1 MIGAMVDRRILSI
14 LHLIAFICVF
24 TCRANVL
31 PAELDQMATRKSSD
45 QELASGI
52 SYHFR
57 HYDNPF
63 RDGPVAVYFLVID
76 WKKTPKGFSLGLVGS
91 GAKRRKP
98 SVMGAERYALAAVN
112 GGYHLQ
118 EDPPTPYMTIKIDGV
133 VTEGSQPGGDT
144 SLAFH
149 PGRMPVIESYSP
161 ALLAKYENLISG
173 DGVTGFHGQPQADTK
188 EERQKAR
195 APHTFIGQNSTNKI
209 TVIAVADGRTR
220 ESIGVD
226 FVEECA
232 LVMPFGCQK
241 VVSLDGGGSS
251 VMALRKNGDRK
262 HMTVMNQPDTRLV
275 LGIPISLGERAV
287 SDAVLLLDKDSEH
300 VLPPLDRPRPL
311 TLSLCGLP

>member
-1 MIGAMVDRRILSI
+1 MIDRRISPI
-14 LHLIAFICVF
+14 LHLIAFLCASV
-24 TCRANVL
+24 CRANGL
-31 PAELDQMATRKSSD
+31 PAELEQMATRKSSD
-45 QELASGI
+45 KELAPGV

-57 HYDNPF
+57 HYGNPF

-91 GAKRRKP
+91 GPKRRKP

-112 GGYHLQ
+112 GGYHEQ
-118 EDPPTPYMTIKIDGV
+118 EDPPIPYMTIKIDGV
-133 VTEGSQPGGDT
+133 VTEGSVPGGDT
-144 SLAFH
+144 SFAFH

-173 DGVTGFHGQPQADTK
+173 DGVTGFYNQPQADTK

-195 APHTFIGQNSTNKI
+195 APHTFIGQNSTDKI
-209 TVIAVADGRTR
+209 TVIAVADGRTN

-226 FVEECA
+226 FVEDCA

-251 VMALRKNGDRK
+251 VMALRKDGDRK
-262 HMTVMNQPDTRLV
+262 HMTVVNKPDTRLV
-275 LGIPISLGERAV
+275 FGIPISLGERAV
-287 SDAVLLLDKDSEH
+287 ADAVLLLDKDSRH
-300 VLPPLDRPRPL
+300 ILPPLNRPQSL
-311 TLSLCGLP
+311 ILSVCGLP